1 LIKVEKL
8 VKYYGNHRAVDNVSF
23 ELQDGK
29 IYGLLGPNGA
39 GKSTIMNV
47 MTGYIG
53 ATSGTVEING
63 HEILEE
69 PEEAKK
75 NLGYLP
81 EIPPLYQDMTPHE
94 YLMFIAELKKVSKK
108 VRLAHVREI
117 EERTKIDHMA
127 DRLIKHLSKGYKQRV
142 GLAGALVSY
151 PDVII
156 LDEPTVGLDPKQIN
170 EMRELI
176 SSLREKHTV
185 ILSSHILQEVSAICD
200 EILIISNGHLVA
212 NGTPEE
218 IAAKR
223 SDDTEILYKFET
235 NPETVKSILSEIEGI
250 NKLACKADSN
260 SDNVTLCKIATSL
273 DAEALQKKIFFAFAK
288 QEIAILESNVKKKSL
303 EDLFLEI
310 TSQTENEKPS
320 KRRRRKHDALAA
332 ENDADEISDNLDSVN
347 ENAQDDHST
356 DSNSDYSG
364 EDITES
370 NLDAGNS
377 VSDESSDNDNK
388 NAVEDEA

>member
-1 LIKVEKL
+1 MIKVEKL

-108 VRLAHVREI
+108 ERLAHVREI

-310 TSQTENEKPS
+310 TSQTENEKRP
-320 KRRRRKHDALAA
+320 KRRRRKDDALAA
-332 ENDADEISDNLDSVN
+332 ENDADDISGNLDSVN
-347 ENAQDDHST
+347 DKAQYDDST

-370 NLDAGNS
+370 NLDTGNS

>member
-108 VRLAHVREI
+108 ERLAHVREI

-310 TSQTENEKPS
+310 TSQTENEKRP
-320 KRRRRKHDALAA
+320 KRRRRKDDALAA
-332 ENDADEISDNLDSVN
+332 ENDADDISGNLDSVN
-347 ENAQDDHST
+347 DKAQYDDST

-370 NLDAGNS
+370 NLDTGNS

>member
-1 LIKVEKL
+1 
-8 VKYYGNHRAVDNVSF
+8 
-23 ELQDGK
+23 
-29 IYGLLGPNGA
+29 
-39 GKSTIMNV
+39 
-47 MTGYIG
+47 
-53 ATSGTVEING
+53 
-63 HEILEE
+63 
-69 PEEAKK
+69 
-75 NLGYLP
+75 
-81 EIPPLYQDMTPHE
+81 
-94 YLMFIAELKKVSKK
+94 
-108 VRLAHVREI
+108 
-117 EERTKIDHMA
+117 
-127 DRLIKHLSKGYKQRV
+127 
-142 GLAGALVSY
+142 
-151 PDVII
+151 
-156 LDEPTVGLDPKQIN
+156 
-170 EMRELI
+170 MRELI

-235 NPETVKSILSEIEGI
+235 NPETVKSVLSEIEGI

-310 TSQTENEKPS
+310 TSQTENEKRP
-320 KRRRRKHDALAA
+320 KRRRRKDDALAA
-332 ENDADEISDNLDSVN
+332 ENDADDISGNLDSVN
-347 ENAQDDHST
+347 DKAQDDDST

>member
-1 LIKVEKL
+1 MIKVEKL

>member
-108 VRLAHVREI
+108 ERLAHVREI

-310 TSQTENEKPS
+310 TSQTENEKRP
-320 KRRRRKHDALAA
+320 KRRRRKDDALAA
-332 ENDADEISDNLDSVN
+332 ENDAYDISGNLDSVN
-347 ENAQDDHST
+347 DKAQYDDST

-370 NLDAGNS
+370 NLDTGNS

>member
-108 VRLAHVREI
+108 ERLAHVREI

-235 NPETVKSILSEIEGI
+235 NPETVKSVLSEIEGI

-310 TSQTENEKPS
+310 TSQTENEKRP
-320 KRRRRKHDALAA
+320 KRRRRKDDALAA
-332 ENDADEISDNLDSVN
+332 ENDADDISGNLDSVN
-347 ENAQDDHST
+347 EKAQDDDST

>member
-1 LIKVEKL
+1 MIKVEKL

-108 VRLAHVREI
+108 ERLAHVREI

-332 ENDADEISDNLDSVN
+332 ENDADDISDNLDSVN
-347 ENAQDDHST
+347 EKAQDDDST

-377 VSDESSDNDNK
+377 VADESSDNDNK